1 MEQNICELTAHEK
14 TVKQNLMT
22 FTVFNAERWYSY
34 TGYIQNN
41 LKENHIDGLNLFLGT
56 WGWYKTD
63 WKIVR

>member
-56 WGWYKTD
+56 
-63 WKIVR
+63 